1 MNHLK
6 EIFDQ
11 NFKKAMIVN
20 NPERFKRRYKTL
32 YNEVIIPTLEF
43 SYNETQSWK
52 NQFLA
57 LEKYSLTVAPEIAS
71 TEKALEIWKNEFL
84 QRFGTDNISDVM
96 KKIDK
101 LQENNESYRKLAR
114 RYLSEQSNNQLN
126 QITK

>member
-6 EIFDQ
+6 EIFDN

-20 NPERFKRRYKTL
+20 NTERFKRRYKTL

-43 SYNETQSWK
+43 SYNETQNWK

-96 KKIDK
+96 KKIDE
-101 LQENNESYRKLAR
+101 LQEKNEIYRKLAKD
-114 RYLSEQSNNQLN
+114 L
-126 QITK
+126 II

>member
-1 MNHLK
+1 M
-6 EIFDQ
+6 
-11 NFKKAMIVN
+11 A
-20 NPERFKRRYKTL
+20 
-32 YNEVIIPTLEF
+32 
-43 SYNETQSWK
+43 
-52 NQFLA
+52 A
-57 LEKYSLTVAPEIAS
+57 EIAS
-71 TEKALEIWKNEFL
+71 TEKALEIWKNEFF